1 MTVTDRGLDFW
12 LQYVSAEGGMH
23 ERVGDSTLVLLP
35 EALQARHE
43 QSEDLMVTTDPE
55 IAREDGALLL
65 TAGHPLLA
73 AAAEAVLAEGDVG
86 ALRLARPSV
95 RPPDA
100 DHLQTRVRDQLAVD
114 HGRIDLIGGPR
125 PAVRTILRVS
135 SLVTYALSTDDHF
148 QEQVECWVDIPSC
161 LPYPDDIGGAL
172 SALLTGEHT
181 ERDQLRPDDPNLLPA
196 LAEADRE
203 ISRRASK
210 RRDLLAGNVGR
221 SHREE
226 VARARDYYSQVADS
240 LRRRMT
246 SAAADKV
253 AAYGTRLAS
262 TDAERDRRIAEIDE
276 KYRSAVSC
284 LPFRLHVVGVPCMR
298 VELDIRRGNR
308 RYPVEL
314 DWLLA
319 LRRFAPMRCPACGST
334 SVLVAGK
341 SALGCRGCQP
351 VRMVPLTTQ

>member
-12 LQYVSAEGGMH
+12 LQYVTSEGGMH

-35 EALQARHE
+35 EALQARHD
-43 QSEDLMVTTDPE
+43 QSEDLTVTTDPE
-55 IAREDGALLL
+55 IAREDGAVLL

-100 DHLQTRVRDQLAVD
+100 EHLQSRVRDRLAVD
-114 HGRIDLIGGPR
+114 HGRIDLTGGPR
-125 PAVRTILRVS
+125 PAVRTILRVT
-135 SLVTYALSTDDHF
+135 SLVTYALSTDDQF
-148 QEQVECWVDIPSC
+148 QEQVQCWVDIPSC
-161 LPYPDDIGGAL
+161 LPYPEEVGDEF
-172 SALLTGEHT
+172 SALLASEHA
-181 ERDQLRPDDPNLLPA
+181 ERDQLQPDDPNLPLA
-196 LAEADRE
+196 LTEADHE
-203 ISRRASK
+203 INRRATK
-210 RRDLLAGNVGR
+210 RRDLLAGNVRR

-226 VARARDYYSQVADS
+226 LARAHDYYSQVADS
-240 LRRRMT
+240 LRRRM
-246 SAAADKV
+246 AAAATDKV

-262 TDAERDRRIAEIDE
+262 TNAERDRRIAEIDE
-276 KYRSAVSC
+276 KYTSTISC
-284 LPFRLHVVGVPCMR
+284 LPFRLHVIGVPCMR

-351 VRMVPLTTQ
+351 ARVSP